1 MGDNYVMRP
10 MTAADIDDAVAWA
23 AAEGWNPGE
32 RDAQCFAS
40 VDPAGFIGGFLDGRM
55 IASISVVN
63 YDDAFSFLGFYI
75 VQPEHRG
82 KGYGYR
88 LWQEGMAHAG
98 DRTVGLDGVVAEQEN
113 YKRSGFE
120 LAYRNIRYGGAPALP
135 AAVPGLEIRALKAP
149 DEALKAFDRTAF
161 PVARETFLDA
171 WLRTRGHAAFAAYR
185 GGTLAGYAVS
195 RPCVSGA
202 KIGPLFAMDAEVAG
216 ALAAATIGAVETNE
230 IFLDVPEPNAAA
242 VRLAE
247 QLGLSPVFETA
258 RMYRGAAPDMDLSRI
273 FGVTSFELG

>member
-1 MGDNYVMRP
+1 
-10 MTAADIDDAVAWA
+10 
-23 AAEGWNPGE
+23 
-32 RDAQCFAS
+32 
-40 VDPAGFIGGFLDGRM
+40 
-55 IASISVVN
+55 
-63 YDDAFSFLGFYI
+63 
-75 VQPEHRG
+75 
-82 KGYGYR
+82 
-88 LWQEGMAHAG
+88 MAHAG

-185 GGTLAGYAVS
+185 GGTFAGYAVS

-258 RMYRGAAPDMDLSRI
+258 RMYRGAAPEMDLSRI